1 MLKITDE
8 NRVVLQPYV
17 QQFVRLANTMTKDG
31 VPMAVVS
38 SAFMTACATYSSYVV
53 AGNNG
58 ALRES
63 GVEKLADIFATELT
77 AIQRL
82 KIEQAT
88 AEGAIVKEGA
98 P

>member
-1 MLKITDE
+1 MEITDD

-17 QQFVRLANTMTKDG
+17 EQFVGLANEMTQGG

-38 SAFMTACATYSSYVV
+38 SAFMTACATYSTFVV
-53 AGNNG
+53 TGNDG

-63 GVEKLADIFATELT
+63 GVEKLRNIFATELA

-82 KIEQAT
+82 KIEQAK
-88 AEGAIVKEGA
+88 ASGAVVDEDA
-98 P
+98 F

>member
-1 MLKITDE
+1 MEITDA

-17 QQFVRLANTMTKDG
+17 EQFVGLANEMTQGG

-38 SAFMTACATYSSYVV
+38 SAFMTACATYSTFVV
-53 AGNNG
+53 TGNDG

-63 GVEKLADIFATELT
+63 GVEKLRNIFATELA

-82 KIEQAT
+82 KIEQAK
-88 AEGAIVKEGA
+88 ASGAVVDEDA
-98 P
+98 V